1 MHTTEATKPS
11 AGTLIDL
18 RPLHV
23 ADKRIVDDQGRQ
35 ILLRGANVNAL
46 GEYAQADPK
55 AAPTAP
61 VTGEDWDAMAANGF
75 SVVRLIMSWSLL
87 EPERGTVDQ
96 KYVDKVKDAVHAAN
110 DRGIYVVLD
119 IHQDAWSMFSATP
132 KGTACPAG
140 TEPVRGW
147 DGAPEWA
154 TITDGATTCL
164 PPGAERESAPAV
176 QRAFANFY
184 ANTDGIADQLTQ
196 VWSTLAGEFAN
207 VPGVAGYDLLN
218 EPNQVEPNEQ
228 NQVAYSQWVQ
238 RTIEAI
244 RAAEQKAGSTT
255 PKPIFVEPLQ
265 LYPLP
270 NNGLLPQYIHD
281 PNLVFAPHNYAE
293 SIQNYISL
301 EQTFG
306 IEQTGAD
313 ELGAALWTGEYG
325 WWDTKPATLAVATRY
340 GAEEDRTATGGTW
353 WQWRQTCGDPHSV
366 NGPASRRRPTRS
378 T

>member
-1 MHTTEATKPS
+1 M
-11 AGTLIDL
+11 
-18 RPLHV
+18 
-23 ADKRIVDDQGRQ
+23 
-35 ILLRGANVNAL
+35 
-46 GEYAQADPK
+46 
-55 AAPTAP
+55 
-61 VTGEDWDAMAANGF
+61 TGEDWDAMAANGF
-75 SVVRLIMSWSLL
+75 SVVRLIVSWSLL
-87 EPERGTVDQ
+87 EPKRGTIDQ
-96 KYVDKVKDAVHAAN
+96 NYVDKVKDAVHAAN

-119 IHQDAWSMFSATP
+119 MHQDAWSMFSATP
-132 KGTACPAG
+132 KGTTCPAG

-218 EPNQVEPNEQ
+218 EPNQVEPKEQ

-313 ELGAALWTGEYG
+313 ELGAPLWTGEYG
-325 WWDTKPATLAVATRY
+325 VVGHEARDAGGGDALRRRGGPHHDRRHLVAVAPDVRRPALGERPRQAGHGRP
-340 GAEEDRTATGGTW
+340 GA
-353 WQWRQTCGDPHSV
+353 PHH
-366 NGPASRRRPTRS
+366 PRLHRRRRDEA
-378 T
+378 